1 MHTRD
6 LLAELGSVV
15 ASYLSVLT
23 SVADSLA
30 KASPEVGPPYRDRLK
45 RMGARLSFEA
55 TARNIHESVGTL
67 EGELTD
73 YAGSAV
79 RYHERH
85 AIELRTAILLLENI
99 VESMARSYRLHN
111 SRLELLAQ
119 QMETAR
125 EADPALQAGRLRQC
139 IESMGEDAQQMVARM
154 RQEISAVEVR
164 LEGTQSTDSST
175 GLLNRHEMTRQI
187 EAFQLSGCNFSLLR
201 FELRGVIGEPVMQQA
216 AKRLTESFR
225 NHERIARWGQTEF
238 LVLFQGSA
246 ELARTR
252 AALVA
257 PSLQRYSLGA
267 GARVEASLRVEV
279 TEQELPEGSSAAS
292 LSELLRNLESDC
304 SLAVAL

>member
-15 ASYLSVLT
+15 ASYLSALT
-23 SVADSLA
+23 SVAECLA
-30 KASPEVGPPYRDRLK
+30 EASPEVGPPYRDKLK
-45 RMGARLSFEA
+45 RVRARLSFEA
-55 TARNIHESVGTL
+55 TAQSVHASVATL
-67 EGELTD
+67 EAELAD

-99 VESMARSYRLHN
+99 VESMARNSRLHN

-119 QMETAR
+119 QMETAAV
-125 EADPALQAGRLRQC
+125 ADPARHAGRLRQC
-139 IESMGEDAQQMVARM
+139 IQSMGDDVQQMVANM
-154 RQEISAVEVR
+154 QQEINAVEAR
-164 LEGTQSTDSST
+164 IEGSHSTDSST
-175 GLLNRHEMTRQI
+175 GLLNRREMARQI
-187 EAFQLSGCNFSLLR
+187 EAFRLSGCTFSLLR
-201 FELRGVIGEPVMQQA
+201 FELRGAIGEPVMQQA
-216 AKRLTESFR
+216 AHRLTGSFR
-225 NHERIARWGQTEF
+225 NRERIARWGQAEF

-267 GARVEASLRVEV
+267 GARVEASVRVEV
-279 TEQELPEGSSAAS
+279 TEQELPNGSTAAS
-292 LSELLRNLESDC
+292 LGELLHSLESEC